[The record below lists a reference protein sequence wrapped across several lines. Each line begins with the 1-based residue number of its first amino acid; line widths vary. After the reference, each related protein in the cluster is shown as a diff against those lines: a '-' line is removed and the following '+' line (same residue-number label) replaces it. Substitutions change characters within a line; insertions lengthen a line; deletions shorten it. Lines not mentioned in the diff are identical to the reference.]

1 MKATIRVTLK
11 EGILDPQGK
20 AVEHALETLGFG
32 SVRNVRVGK
41 HIELD
46 LDESGAGDAEAQ
58 VKAMCEKLLAN
69 TIIEEYTYEL
79 ASDRA
84 RPLPMEHSAPIVEV
98 TSLAARSP
106 SQAGPVEAAETAPPS
121 RALPPEPE
129 TAASGAGETPEDRRA
144 GQEALARARRIL
156 SDLALLNP
164 EAVKQGLK
172 NGTFRQ
178 ILKEELE
185 EGVRLFRQQVAETVR
200 AKCDYFEEAIET
212 FIRERK
218 GTA

>member
-1 MKATIRVTLK
+1 MKAKIHVMLK

-20 AVEHALETLGFG
+20 AVEHALATLGFG

-46 LDESGAGDAEAQ
+46 LDESGAPDAEAE

-69 TIIEEYTYEL
+69 TIIEDYTYEL

-84 RPLPMEHSAPIVEV
+84 RPLPKEHSAPIVE
-98 TSLAARSP
+98 LMPAPAGSP
-106 SQAGPVEAAETAPPS
+106 SNAEPVEVADGAAPSHAAASEPGTMAAELA
-121 RALPPEPE
+121 
-129 TAASGAGETPEDRRA
+129 ETPEDRRA

-178 ILKEELE
+178 TLKEDLE
-185 EGVRLFRQQVAETVR
+185 EGLRLFRQQVAETVR
-200 AKCDYFEEAIET
+200 AKRDYFEEAIET